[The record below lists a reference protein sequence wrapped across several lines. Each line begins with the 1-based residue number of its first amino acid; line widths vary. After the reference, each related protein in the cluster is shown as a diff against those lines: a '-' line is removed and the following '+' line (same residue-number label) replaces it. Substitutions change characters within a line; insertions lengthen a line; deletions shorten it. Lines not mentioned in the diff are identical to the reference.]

1 MKVKFTFLKKNVF
14 IYLALIITSII
25 TPFLVSKQFTSIH
38 DLAYYLTNSL
48 RIYNGQVMYRDFIS
62 VHTPGSFWV
71 SAILYKIFG
80 LSYWPT
86 YLWMFFVNIIS
97 SICIYKITIELG
109 ISKHLRLLG
118 AFGFGLLGPYS
129 FFSQIWYD
137 SDTIFFVIIN
147 VYLLLLSLNKT
158 KNKSMLFICGVL
170 SFLPFVFKQN
180 IGLVTLLSINFLII
194 FIYKSDFKNKFM
206 FFLGQIVSIL
216 FFLLNLIR
224 LDAFHEFYF
233 YAFKYASIARFT
245 SVITDIFPIR
255 FISKYNYELKFEG
268 LYYLSYL
275 VLCVVCLKLFLSVF
289 QKNFN
294 KVIFVQFL
302 ILIFSLFIYF
312 DKYIFN
318 EIIFFVSN
326 YLKFDTSEINKLN
339 LSISFFILFTVI
351 NIFLVNIQINI
362 KTLIGFYIN
371 LLTVVTTIFFF
382 SFLNKIIFTET
393 IQERSLV
400 SYEYYLKIIF
410 FIYFPIII
418 ISLFIGFKLPNRYAV
433 LTFPFVGYL
442 YGTSLS
448 QGVAGSTSASIG
460 ILLFLNLLVFDYL
473 NVEHKKKIKFP
484 QILFLPVFSLFLFT
498 TAVFG
503 SRYHFIKYEDSISS
517 LSNYSFI
524 SLPSN
529 HFNQQKDAQ
538 LLLDKYEKD
547 FKNISFVPEA
557 TLAFFLNQTEINVDV
572 HTFDTTTN
580 PYGVLFDTD
589 TIEYFLQCNNTEIV
603 IVNTNPHR
611 FYFDQFVN
619 SEMNIR
625 KYLGLNYYKIEDYND
640 FKIYKQIKKAD
651 SKDYCDLLNNF
662 NEKN

>member
-1 MKVKFTFLKKNVF
+1 LKVKIKFFNNNVL
-14 IYLALIITSII
+14 IYTALIITSII

-71 SAILYKIFG
+71 SAFLYKIFG
-80 LSYWPT
+80 FSYWPT

-97 SICIYKITIELG
+97 TICIYKITIELG
-109 ISKHLRLLG
+109 ISKHLRILG
-118 AFGFGLLGPYS
+118 TFSFGLLGPYS

-147 VYLLLLSLNKT
+147 VYLLLLSVNKI
-158 KNKSMLFICGVL
+158 KNKSLLFICGIL

-180 IGLVTLLSINFLII
+180 IGLVTLLSINFLIV
-194 FIYKSDFKNKFM
+194 FIYKAKFKNKFL
-206 FFLGQIVSIL
+206 FFLGQIVSIS

-224 LDAFHEFYF
+224 LDALYEFYF
-233 YAFKYASIARFT
+233 YTFKYASTARFN
-245 SVITDIFPIR
+245 SFITDIFPIR
-255 FISKYNYELKFEG
+255 FIYKYNYELKFEG

-275 VLCVVCLKLFLSVF
+275 LICVVCLKLFLSVF
-289 QKNFN
+289 QKKFN

-302 ILIFSLFIYF
+302 ILIFSFFIYF

-318 EIIFFVSN
+318 EILNFTSN
-326 YLKFDTSEINKLN
+326 YLKFDTFEINKLN
-339 LSISFFILFTVI
+339 LSLSFFILFTAL
-351 NIFLVNIQINI
+351 NIFLVNIQISNH
-362 KTLIGFYIN
+362 TLIKFYIN
-371 LLTVVTTIFFF
+371 LLTVITTIFFI
-382 SFLNKIIFTET
+382 SFVNKIIFSET
-393 IQERSLV
+393 IQEKSLV
-400 SYEYYLKIIF
+400 SFEYYLKIIF
-410 FIYFPIII
+410 FIYFPVII
-418 ISLFIGFKLPNRYAV
+418 ISLFIGFKQPNRYAV

-448 QGVAGSTSASIG
+448 QGVAGSTAASVG
-460 ILLFLNLLVFDYL
+460 ILMFLNLLVFDYL
-473 NVEHKKKIKFP
+473 NVEHKEKNKFP
-484 QILFLPVFSLFLFT
+484 QVIFLSVFSLFLFT
-498 TAVFG
+498 TAIFG
-503 SRYHFIKYEDSISS
+503 SRYFFIKYEDSTSS
-517 LSNYSFI
+517 LNNFSFI
-524 SLPSN
+524 NLPSN

-538 LLLDKYEKD
+538 ILLDKYGKD

-557 TLAFFLNQTEINVDV
+557 TLAYFLNQTKINVDV

-589 TIEYFLQCNNTEIV
+589 TIEYFLECNNVEIV

-611 FYFDQFVN
+611 FYFDQFIN
-619 SEMNIR
+619 SEMKIR

-640 FKIYKQIKKAD
+640 FKIYKQIKKLDARE
-651 SKDYCDLLNNF
+651 YCDLLNNF
-662 NEKN
+662 NE